1 MKKSEIYT
9 SNFLKAATLID
20 RGQRSMTL
28 TIKGIST
35 HAFDD
40 GKKQRVLSFEEIDE
54 ALGLNPTN
62 WDTIASLL
70 GKDDDDHWI
79 GDKIT
84 IYVTKTTFK
93 GQTVDCIRV
102 DDRPSANAAAAP
114 APTTSGNGAVGNPD
128 APFGEKWAKA
138 LQEKL
143 DAESIALEALVKEMA
158 SINRDHADKA
168 KDKAIEDWPRCV
180 MPTAKAAIEAAKIP
194 F

>member
-9 SNFLKAATLID
+9 SNFLKASTLID

-40 GKKQRVLSFEEIDE
+40 GKKQRVLSFNEIDE

-79 GDKIT
+79 GDRIT

-102 DDRPSANAAAAP
+102 DDRPSANAATAAP
-114 APTTSGNGAVGNPD
+114 ASSGNAAAGNPD

-143 DAESIALEALVKEMA
+143 VEENITVDALVNEMA
-158 SINRDHADKA
+158 TVNRDHADKA
-168 KDKAIEDWPRCV
+168 KGRPIEEWPRCV
-180 MPTAKAAIEAAKIP
+180 MPTAKAAIEGAKIP